1 MKFCMKATVF
11 MGNLLKPSLKV
22 FSSSGKMELSLLNEP
37 ITFKNYE
44 SGLQLCV
51 CVCVCVCVYVCVH
64 SHKHV
69 QMSVNLFSKN
79 IY

>member
-1 MKFCMKATVF
+1 MKFCMKTTVF

-22 FSSSGKMELSLLNEP
+22 FCSSGKMELPLLNEL

-44 SGLQLCV
+44 SRLHLCMHV
-51 CVCVCVCVYVCVH
+51 CICAH

-69 QMSVNLFSKN
+69 QMSVNLFSEN